1 MVLIFRGVHMSNDR
15 ESADNIQV
23 KWHRMV
29 SKPFLA
35 RHHNSIVGKN
45 IIQLGVGMSD
55 PNRKR

>member
-1 MVLIFRGVHMSNDR
+1 MSNDR